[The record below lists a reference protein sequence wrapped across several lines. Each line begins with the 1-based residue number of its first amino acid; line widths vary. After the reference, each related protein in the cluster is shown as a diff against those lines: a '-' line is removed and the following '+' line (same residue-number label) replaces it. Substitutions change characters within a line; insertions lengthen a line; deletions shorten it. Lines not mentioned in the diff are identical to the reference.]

1 MADFSTAAFRFFG
14 EPHLDIWRVAG
25 FCPAGGFTSSF
36 GWRSWNHW
44 PSAAACQRLGRPRF
58 RIVFAPT
65 PAPRTLSMIGSLNSG
80 LVSES
85 RSKDRPSPSLR
96 MPI

>member
-14 EPHLDIWRVAG
+14 EPHLARRG
-25 FCPAGGFTSSF
+25 LLPRRRLHEQLRR
-36 GWRSWNHW
+36 WRSWNHW

-80 LVSES
+80 LSVEGS
-85 RSKDRPSPSLR
+85 PSPHAYIMYVRR
-96 MPI
+96 M